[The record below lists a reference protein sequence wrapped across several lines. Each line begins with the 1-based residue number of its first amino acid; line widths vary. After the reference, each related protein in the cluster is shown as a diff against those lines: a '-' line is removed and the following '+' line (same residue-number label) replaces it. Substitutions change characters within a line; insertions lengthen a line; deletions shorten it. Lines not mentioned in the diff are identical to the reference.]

1 MSTFTNATYTDNT
14 NSMIKAQAN
23 GRPVFIPVDPDN
35 TDYEE
40 LVEQGIVVAAYIAP
54 ELTWLQLIQATDGEM
69 PRWFEDYL
77 DDVGPPAS
85 GRVRDNYDAKKTLR
99 GQKPS

>member
-1 MSTFTNATYTDNT
+1 MSTFTNATYTNT
-14 NSMIKAQAN
+14 NNSSIKVDVN
-23 GRPVFIPVDPDN
+23 GKTMFIPCSPGN
-35 TDYEE
+35 MDYEE
-40 LVEQGIVVAAYIAP
+40 LVEQGIVVAAYIKP
-54 ELTWLQLIQATDGEM
+54 EPNWLQLIQATDGEM